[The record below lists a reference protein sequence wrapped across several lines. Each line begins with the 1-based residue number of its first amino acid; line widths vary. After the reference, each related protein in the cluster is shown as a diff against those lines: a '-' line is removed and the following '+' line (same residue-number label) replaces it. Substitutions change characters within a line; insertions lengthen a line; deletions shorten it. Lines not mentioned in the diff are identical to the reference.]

1 MGRPYSAWLCCD
13 CKRPA
18 ARFCC
23 SPARSNIYDITFQ
36 SSWFLLDPPPTCHMQ
51 THGESFPGM
60 TLPTP
65 APARFVPRAHN
76 KTRCR
81 LVSASLIM
89 HSVPPDKRP
98 IHQARQIR
106 RAAVS
111 PHHLY
116 SLTPHGRFGLCHSH
130 ALLFTFFHTVLSAS
144 IVNAPFSFLVAA
156 FKGFLLGCA
165 LAAIRSFALMCSP
178 SWHRLNAPRLV
189 WNFSIS
195 PYNNVR
201 RSPPSLLA
209 GSGRLDEAVKW
220 KRLTENVFKNRGG
233 PVLFKLA
240 ALATP
245 QSKRGRPDSFVSS
258 RSLRGRVD
266 RDQQV
271 YRTAGHVS

>member
-1 MGRPYSAWLCCD
+1 MVSLRPSSHLPHADARRVLSRHDSA
-13 CKRPA
+13 
-18 ARFCC
+18 
-23 SPARSNIYDITFQ
+23 
-36 SSWFLLDPPPTCHMQ
+36 
-51 THGESFPGM
+51 
-60 TLPTP
+60 TP
-65 APARFVPRAHN
+65 APAQIVPRAHN

-245 QSKRGRPDSFVSS
+245 QSKHGRPDSFVSS
-258 RSLRGRVD
+258 RRLRGRVD